1 MTIDYICAIV
11 AQLKRKYDEA
21 NPFRLAKAMG
31 IIVDYA
37 SMGTSPESCKG
48 FFLYQSRKKHITLNS
63 DLPISTQRIILAHEI
78 GHAVLHK
85 KELTLLKAFHDFG
98 LYDSTSR
105 LEKEANLFAAEFLL
119 DDDYVDEYINAS
131 YDMFSI
137 ARLLRVPPEMLD
149 FKLRIM
155 NDKGWNI
162 NIPLMSNSNFLKD
175 ITKNDRF

>member
-11 AQLKRKYDEA
+11 ERLKRKYDETD
-21 NPFRLAKAMG
+21 PFRLAMAMG
-31 IIVDYA
+31 IIVEYA
-37 SMGTSPESCKG
+37 FMGTNPESCKG
-48 FFLYQSRKKHITLNS
+48 FFLCQSRKKHITINC
-63 DLPISTQRIILAHEI
+63 DLPRAMQRIILAHEI

-85 KELTLLKAFHDFG
+85 EELTLLKAFHDFG

-119 DDDYVDEYINAS
+119 DDDNVEKYIYAS
-131 YDMFSI
+131 YDVFSM
-137 ARLLRVPPEMLD
+137 ARSLRVPPEMLD

-155 NDKGWNI
+155 KEKGWDI

-175 ITKNDRF
+175 ITRADRF